1 MWITAL
7 IIRFGSQIAG
17 RHAAVRTMSTE
28 ALVERIFPILGH
40 VFKLG
45 IAQASPKMLRCM
57 LRSFCVFPSRQPA
70 SCGAM
75 SLRFIYKTTT
85 ASLARAH
92 GRTGRTRFKN

>member
-17 RHAAVRTMSTE
+17 RHATVRTMSTE

-45 IAQASPKMLRCM
+45 IAQASPMKC
-57 LRSFCVFPSRQPA
+57 S
-70 SCGAM
+70 GACW
-75 SLRFIYKTTT
+75 RRR
-85 ASLARAH
+85 LANAR
-92 GRTGRTRFKN
+92 